1 MIERFNFYDIYGYF
15 LPGISALALLL
26 WPFRTKLGAWAPA
39 DVGST
44 LVALIIGYIVG
55 HFLHDLSQ
63 CAFDY
68 GIRIT
73 GNSRGP
79 RHQSSRGCRGRFPH
93 DAFLDEDDATLS
105 PQLKARLKA
114 RIRSSFNL
122 DVDASS
128 NREGI
133 RQEAFFL
140 CRRTLQTKH
149 SVSYAEQFQGMYSL
163 LRGMTGVCWL
173 CFFYYSGWI
182 LNQMIGKGRVPAA
195 FLTVIAGVIALAFVF
210 FEGWSPGNGHLQR
223 LLRKRPF
230 ENPLGVAYW
239 ALCTF
244 LLFFAVW
251 DPFEVGWVAGTWK
264 LAAICAVLVLFSF
277 RFKAAFRKFARRF
290 AETVYR
296 DFSISEATEK

>member
-1 MIERFNFYDIYGYF
+1 
-15 LPGISALALLL
+15 
-26 WPFRTKLGAWAPA
+26 
-39 DVGST
+39 
-44 LVALIIGYIVG
+44 
-55 HFLHDLSQ
+55 
-63 CAFDY
+63 
-68 GIRIT
+68 
-73 GNSRGP
+73 
-79 RHQSSRGCRGRFPH
+79 
-93 DAFLDEDDATLS
+93 
-105 PQLKARLKA
+105 
-114 RIRSSFNL
+114 
-122 DVDASS
+122 
-128 NREGI
+128 
-133 RQEAFFL
+133 
-140 CRRTLQTKH
+140 
-149 SVSYAEQFQGMYSL
+149 MYSL